1 MIQFNED
8 VASAVADKVYYQTPE
23 DLKVKQDPT
32 PDVVHDDSLQVS
44 APQVD
49 PVHSPEIEPEK
60 AMHTP
65 VQMQDVHPDVKPAE
79 NLPSPIDAIRMSK
92 ANPCNVV
99 ITKVGDK
106 YYIDHND
113 LKCYMDACGEHDYS
127 CAVQNIISAH
137 NKEFTNDNLGIVM
150 SENDL
155 LNLGPDVKAT
165 IEASDVNFEVYE

>member
-1 MIQFNED
+1 MVQFTED
-8 VASAVADKVYYQTPE
+8 VSSPFADKVYYQTPE

-32 PDVVHDDSLQVS
+32 PDVVHDDSLTVKT
-44 APQVD
+44 QVD
-49 PVHSPEIEPEK
+49 PVQTPEIDTQSIEEP
-60 AMHTP
+60 P
-65 VQMQDVHPDVKPAE
+65 VPVHVPEEKPAE
-79 NLPSPIDAIRMSK
+79 NLPSPIDAIRISK
-92 ANPCNVV
+92 SNPGNVIV
-99 ITKVGDK
+99 TKVGDK

-127 CAVQNIISAH
+127 CAVQNIINAH
-137 NKEFTNDNLGIVM
+137 NEEGFTNENLGIVM

>member
-8 VASAVADKVYYQTPE
+8 VVSTVADKVYYQSPE

-32 PDVVHDDSLQVS
+32 PDVVHDDSL
-44 APQVD
+44 
-49 PVHSPEIEPEK
+49 PVATQIDGSVKTPEIDASEIEEP
-60 AMHTP
+60 APARIYT
-65 VQMQDVHPDVKPAE
+65 KPAE
-79 NLPSPIDAIRMSK
+79 DLPNPVDAIRMSK

-127 CAVQNIISAH
+127 CAVRNIISAH
-137 NKEFTNDNLGIVM
+137 NEEFTNDDLGIVM

-155 LNLGPDVKAT
+155 FNLGPDAKAT

>member
-8 VASAVADKVYYQTPE
+8 VASTVADKVYYQTPE

-32 PDVVHDDSLQVS
+32 PDVVHDDSLPVS
-44 APQVD
+44 A
-49 PVHSPEIEPEK
+49 HELEPEK
-60 AMHTP
+60 VDDPTP
-65 VQMQDVHPDVKPAE
+65 VQMNDIHPDVKPEE

-127 CAVQNIISAH
+127 CAVQNIIGAH
-137 NKEFTNDNLGIVM
+137 NSEFTNDNLGVVM
-150 SENDL
+150 SERDL
-155 LNLGPDVKAT
+155 LNLGPEVKTT